1 MLFDQGERCLTKVCC
16 YYLYSTEGSVWPPV
30 DPSDYIH
37 LNLLQ
42 HLTALVTTP
51 TLNLTAFNKVVF
63 VTRHDLLG
71 SYNTRHDDDDVRPS
85 LFYVF
90 IRSEKSTVSLLQD
103 KRRREEV
110 LIQLLYSS

>member
-1 MLFDQGERCLTKVCC
+1 M
-16 YYLYSTEGSVWPPV
+16 WPPV

-63 VTRHDLLG
+63 ITRHDLLG

-90 IRSEKSTVSLLQD
+90 IRSEKSTVCLSSRT
-103 KRRREEV
+103 KEEEKK
-110 LIQLLYSS
+110 Y